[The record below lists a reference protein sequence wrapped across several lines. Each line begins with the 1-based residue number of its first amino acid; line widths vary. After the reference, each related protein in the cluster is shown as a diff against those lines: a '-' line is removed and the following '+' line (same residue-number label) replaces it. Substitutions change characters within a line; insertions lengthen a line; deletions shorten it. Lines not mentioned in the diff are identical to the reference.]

1 MLPERMEKGLRPLFS
16 LFSNVL
22 FPYGRLIKDMF
33 LPFLF
38 HLPGLQKEQSRT
50 GSRVDSANAFA
61 LS

>member
-1 MLPERMEKGLRPLFS
+1 MSPERMEKGLRP